1 MADESLYFLDTV
13 YNSSRD
19 AWEVNFGYMV
29 HDEDVKG
36 RYKSVKVTVNIPNHK
51 KEESL
56 VKELAVEKARLLL
69 KIAAEA
75 PLEND

>member
-1 MADESLYFLDTV
+1 MADEGLYFLDTI

-19 AWEVNFGYMV
+19 AWEINIGYMV

-36 RYKSVKVTVNIPNHK
+36 RYKSVKVTVNIPDHK
-51 KEESL
+51 KEEPL
-56 VKELAVEKARLLL
+56 AKELAVEKARQLLR
-69 KIAAEA
+69 IASEV

>member
-1 MADESLYFLDTV
+1 MAQDGLYFLDTT

-19 AWEVNFGYMV
+19 AWEVNIAFMV
-29 HDEDVKG
+29 DDEDVKG

-56 VKELAVEKARLLL
+56 VKELALQKARAFL
-69 KIAAEA
+69 KTAADA
-75 PLEND
+75 PLESE